1 MYFNMHQCSIPDQ
14 GCAVM
19 GSYHTG
25 PQLHPC
31 QCPSGQC
38 CIRMGSCHP
47 HSGFLCEKSS
57 WLEFTEYIYLVP
69 APNRIIIALNLFGFH
84 CFTISI
90 NVHRTG
96 VSFSVVVCVDLCRVV
111 FVWTVVAA
119 IANFILVKIEL
130 ARIVEQGTVVLLCGK
145 SAIVRGLPQACS
157 QAKMLPCVYR
167 NPRTLSSRIPS
178 LSSSLSHASP
188 WPSLSKSSCPE
199 LGRLGQLS

>member
-1 MYFNMHQCSIPDQ
+1 MNVLRCAPAFHTWSGLCSN
-14 GCAVM
+14 G
-19 GSYHTG
+19 
-25 PQLHPC
+25 QLSHWSPTPSLSVSFWSVLYTYG
-31 QCPSGQC
+31 QLSSSFRISVQEEQLIRIYWTHILSACPKQ
-38 CIRMGSCHP
+38 I
-47 HSGFLCEKSS
+47 
-57 WLEFTEYIYLVP
+57 
-69 APNRIIIALNLFGFH
+69 NLFGFL

-96 VSFSVVVCVDLCRVV
+96 VSFSIVVGVDLCRVV
-111 FVWTVVAA
+111 FVRTVVAA

-145 SAIVRGLPQACS
+145 SVIVRGLPRACS
-157 QAKMLPCVYR
+157 RAKMLPCVYI

-178 LSSSLSHASP
+178 LSSSLSQASP